1 MSTVGRVAKNTG
13 VLIFADVT
21 NKLFSLIL
29 VIYIARF
36 LEDVGYGKYSFALAF
51 TALFAVLINLGLNM
65 LTIREVARD
74 KNLAGK
80 YLGNIVVIKVP
91 LSIIS
96 FGLIVFIINMLHY
109 PADITIAVYLAGIA
123 VILTSF
129 SQLFRSIF
137 TAFEKMEYEAF
148 LNIVKTIITVS
159 LGLFV
164 LFSGYGLIELVS
176 VFVVAGIIDLCLSI
190 FITLRKF
197 VKPKIEIDLDFWKR
211 SILAALPFS
220 LISVVSIIY
229 LKIDTVMLSVM
240 KGDAVVGW
248 YSAAFT
254 VLLTMQFIPSIFS
267 YAVFPS
273 MSKFFVSSKDALKT
287 TLEKSSK
294 YLFIIGL
301 PVTIGIILLA
311 GKIVLIIYGN
321 KFTNSIIA
329 LQILSLYLPLR
340 FVNFAMYPTL
350 YSVNRQMSAA
360 LSVTIS
366 AVANVVLNL
375 LLIPVLSFAGA
386 AIATVLTEIILFAL
400 YFYFISKHFHTLSLY
415 KIFVKPSISCLM
427 VCSFVYCLRAI
438 NPFLLVGLAGIVYFL
453 VLYLIKTFDYEDKQI
468 LKDLIKSISEY
479 NKQAK
484 AWLTRQ
490 LKKS

>member
-1 MSTVGRVAKNTG
+1 MSTVRRVAKNTG
-13 VLIFADVT
+13 VLIFADIT
-21 NKLFSLIL
+21 SKLFSLIL

-91 LSIIS
+91 LSIIT
-96 FGLIVFIINMLHY
+96 FCLIVFIINMMHY
-109 PADITIAVYLAGIA
+109 PADTTMAVYLAGIS

-137 TAFEKMEYEAF
+137 VAFERMEYEAF

-159 LGLFV
+159 LGLLV

-176 VFVVAGIIDLCLSI
+176 VFVVAGLVDFCLSI

-211 SILAALPFS
+211 SILTALPFA
-220 LISVVSIIY
+220 LLSVVSIIY
-229 LKIDTVMLSVM
+229 LRIDTVMLSVM
-240 KGDAVVGW
+240 KGDEVVGW
-248 YSAAFT
+248 YSAAYT
-254 VLLTMQFIPSIFS
+254 ILLAMLFIPEIFS
-267 YAVFPS
+267 YAIFPS

-301 PVTIGIILLA
+301 PTMLGLILLA
-311 GKIVLIIYGN
+311 DKIVLIIYGI

-340 FVNFAMYPTL
+340 FVNYILARTL
-350 YSVNRQMSAA
+350 YSIDKQMSVA
-360 LSVTIS
+360 LTVTIT
-366 AVANVVLNL
+366 AAANVVLNL
-375 LLIPVLSFAGA
+375 FLIPILSFIGA

-400 YFYFISKHFHTLSLY
+400 YFYFISKYFHRLTLH
-415 KIFVKPSISCLM
+415 KIFIKPSISCLVM
-427 VCSFVYCLRAI
+427 GIFIYQFKEIIL
-438 NPFLLVGLAGIVYFL
+438 FLLIPLATFLYFGL
-453 VLYLIKTFDYEDKQI
+453 LYLLRTFSEEDMLLFKQVM
-468 LKDLIKSISEY
+468 
-479 NKQAK
+479 
-484 AWLTRQ
+484 
-490 LKKS
+490 KK

>member
-1 MSTVGRVAKNTG
+1 MSTAGRVAKNTG
-13 VLIFADVT
+13 VLIFADIT
-21 NKLFSLIL
+21 SKLFSLIL

-91 LSIIS
+91 LSIIT
-96 FGLIVFIINMLHY
+96 FGLIVFIINMMHY
-109 PADITIAVYLAGIA
+109 PADTTMAVYLAGIS

-137 TAFEKMEYEAF
+137 TAFERMEYEAF
-148 LNIVKTIITVS
+148 LNIVKTIIIFS
-159 LGLFV
+159 LGLLV
-164 LFSGYGLIELVS
+164 LFSGYGLIELLS
-176 VFVVAGIIDLCLSI
+176 VFVVAGAVDFCLSI

-197 VKPKIEIDLDFWKR
+197 AKPKIEIDLDFWKR
-211 SILAALPFS
+211 SILTALPFA
-220 LISVVSIIY
+220 LLSVVGIIY

-248 YSAAFT
+248 YSAAYT
-254 VLLTMQFIPSIFS
+254 ILLAMQFIPGIFS
-267 YAVFPS
+267 YAIFPS

-311 GKIVLIIYGN
+311 DKIVSIIYGI

-340 FVNFAMYPTL
+340 FVNFALYPTL
-350 YSVNRQMSAA
+350 YSVDRQMSAA

-375 LLIPVLSFAGA
+375 LLIPVLSFVGA
-386 AIATVLTEIILFAL
+386 AIATVLTEIILFTL
-400 YFYFISKHFHTLSLY
+400 YFYFISKHFHRPTLH
-415 KIFVKPSISCLM
+415 KIFVKPSISCLV
-427 VCSFVYCLRAI
+427 VCGFIYYLRVI
-438 NPFLLVGLAGIVYFL
+438 NPFLLAGLAVIVYFL
-453 VLYLIKTFDYEDKQI
+453 ILYLLKTFDSEDKKI
-468 LKDLIKSISEY
+468 LKDLITGISEY
-479 NKQAK
+479 NKQVRV
-484 AWLTRQ
+484 WLTKQ
-490 LKKS
+490 LKK

>member
-1 MSTVGRVAKNTG
+1 MNTVGRVAKNTG
-13 VLIFADVT
+13 VLIFANIT
-21 NKLFSLIL
+21 NNLLSLIL
-29 VIYIARF
+29 AIYIARF
-36 LEDVGYGKYSFALAF
+36 LGDAGYGKYSFALAF
-51 TALFAVLINLGLNM
+51 TALFAVLTNLGLNM

-80 YLGNIVVIKVP
+80 YLGNIIVIKVP
-91 LSIIS
+91 LSIIT
-96 FGLIVFIINMLHY
+96 FVLIVFIINTMHY
-109 PADITIAVYLAGIA
+109 PADTTMAVYLAGIA

-137 TAFEKMEYEAF
+137 TAFERMEYEAF
-148 LNIVKTIITVS
+148 LNIVKTIITLS
-159 LGLFV
+159 LGLLV
-164 LFSGYGLIELVS
+164 LFTGYGLIELVS
-176 VFVVAGIIDLCLSI
+176 VFVVAGVVDFCLSI

-197 VKPKIEIDLDFWKR
+197 AKPKIEVDLDFWKR
-211 SILAALPFS
+211 SILTALPFS
-220 LISVVSIIY
+220 LISIVSIIY
-229 LKIDTVMLSVM
+229 LRIDTVMLSVM

-248 YSAAFT
+248 YSAAYT
-254 VLLTMQFIPSIFS
+254 ILLTMQFIPSIFS
-267 YAVFPS
+267 YAIFPS

-311 GKIVLIIYGN
+311 DKIVLIIYGI

-340 FVNFAMYPTL
+340 FVNFALYPTL
-350 YSVNRQMSAA
+350 YSVDRQMSAA

-366 AVANVVLNL
+366 AVANVILNL

-400 YFYFISKHFHTLSLY
+400 YFYFVSKHFHSQTLH
-415 KIFVKPSISCLM
+415 KIFVKPSISCLV
-427 VCSFVYCLRAI
+427 VCGFVYCLRAI
-438 NPFLLVGLAGIVYFL
+438 NPFLLVGLAVILYFL
-453 VLYLIKTFDYEDKQI
+453 ILYLLKTFDSEDKKI
-468 LKDLIKSISEY
+468 LKDLIKGISEY
-479 NKQAK
+479 NKQLK
-484 AWLTRQ
+484 VWLTKQ